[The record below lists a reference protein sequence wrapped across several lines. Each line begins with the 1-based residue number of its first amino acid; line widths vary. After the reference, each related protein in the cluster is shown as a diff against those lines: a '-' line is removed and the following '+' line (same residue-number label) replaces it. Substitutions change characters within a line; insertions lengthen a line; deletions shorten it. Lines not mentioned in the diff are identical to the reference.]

1 MQQPHP
7 GNENR
12 FAVVQASGD
21 DGQDRVRD
29 PLGAGAPQRIG
40 WFRFYFD
47 DGRWEWS
54 PQVEK
59 MHGYRPGS
67 VTPTTEMVLTHKH
80 PDDYRQIADT
90 LDLIRQTRQ
99 AFSSRH
105 RIIDVQ
111 GRVHHVVV
119 VGDLLR
125 EIDGTV
131 IGTHGYYVDV
141 TPSEREHQDQVTA
154 AVAVIAE
161 SRADIERTKGMLM
174 LIYGMDEP
182 AAFELLKW
190 RSQETNTKLRLLAAQ
205 IAADFVALSG
215 SRELPRSIRL
225 RQTAIDRTPPDRC
238 RYRVG
243 ERYRPTAIRR
253 HRIGSARYWA
263 GSSLQLSF
271 IRPKWSGI
279 DRNRLASPST
289 AKRRIRLPFK
299 RVRHVTG
306 SAETCRLLIPRSQV
320 RFLPGALVRGG
331 FQIRPRASIGAYSSF
346 MAGQCPQLPRRRG
359 SNRSANW
366 VNTRP
371 RLM

>member
-12 FAVVQASGD
+12 FAVVQPSGD
-21 DGQDRVRD
+21 DGQHRVHD
-29 PLGAGAPQRIG
+29 LLGVGAPQRIG

-47 DGRWEWS
+47 DDRWEWS

-59 MHGYRPGS
+59 MHGYLPGT
-67 VTPTTEMVLTHKH
+67 VTPTTEMVLAHKH

-105 RIIDVQ
+105 RIIDVH

-125 EIDGTV
+125 EADRTV
-131 IGTHGYYVDV
+131 IGTHGYYVDI

-190 RSQETNTKLRLLAAQ
+190 RSQETNTKLRLLAQQ
-205 IAADFVALSG
+205 IAADFVALSH
-215 SRELPRSIRL
+215 SETLP
-225 RQTAIDRTPPDRC
+225 A
-238 RYRVG
+238 
-243 ERYRPTAIRR
+243 
-253 HRIGSARYWA
+253 
-263 GSSLQLSF
+263 
-271 IRPKWSGI
+271 
-279 DRNRLASPST
+279 
-289 AKRRIRLPFK
+289 
-299 RVRHVTG
+299 
-306 SAETCRLLIPRSQV
+306 
-320 RFLPGALVRGG
+320 
-331 FQIRPRASIGAYSSF
+331 
-346 MAGQCPQLPRRRG
+346 
-359 SNRSANW
+359 RSAYDILLLTAHLRIDAHNESGDDA
-366 VNTRP
+366 VLQPSGDTG
-371 RLM
+371 